1 MYTISMGWMM
11 AQYIA
16 MNKIKK
22 RHEKIRQF
30 TQKINNQEKA
40 VNSIILL
47 WY

>member
-22 RHEKIRQF
+22 RNEKIRQF
-30 TQKINNQEKA
+30 SQKINNEEKG
-40 VNSIILL
+40 VNIIIL
-47 WY
+47 